1 MSININS
8 PKFKIAFA
16 SSSDFCL
23 PIAQYLHQNQG
34 KTLRELVGNL
44 DINCSGVSTLKNAF
58 DLPIEL
64 SIIISQPDTIN
75 RGKVISN
82 PVVTWAKSQNLNI
95 WTPQK
100 FNSERKEFFDP
111 LGIDI
116 VVTASFGQLVSSSS
130 LLSTSFGFIN
140 WHPSLLPLYR
150 GATPLQSTIFNGD
163 KQCGLTWI
171 TMTKGMDEGAI
182 LLQIPQKLEDTDT
195 FTTKIYELG
204 KLGGETVIL
213 AIVNQ
218 ILNNSTTQDVT
229 KVVFCSKLDKEN
241 RFFDPNLMSA
251 QQVFNKYKA
260 HIQFPQ
266 TVFVDEYFGCEVKI
280 NSCDIIDSSEILV
293 GDQVSKNKY
302 SSWLV
307 VKNNKKQIVFLVC
320 KDETVLRVDRITLSS
335 GKQINFSGYQFEISD
350 SDN

>member
-1 MSININS
+1 MSHTTTNS

-23 PIAQYLHQNQG
+23 PIAQYLFDNQG
-34 KTLRELVGNL
+34 KILRELVGDL
-44 DINCSGVSTLKNAF
+44 DLVNSNNIF

-64 SIIISQPDTIN
+64 SLIISQPNTIN

-82 PVVTWAKSQNLNI
+82 PIVTWAKSQNLNI

-100 FNSERKEFFDP
+100 FNPERQSFFDS

-130 LLSTSFGFIN
+130 LLSTPFGFIN

-195 FTTKIYELG
+195 FLTKIYELG
-204 KLGGETVIL
+204 RLGGQTVIS

-218 ILNNSTTQDVT
+218 ILGKGTDQDVNH
-229 KVVFCSKLDKEN
+229 VVFCSKLDKED
-241 RFFDPNLMSA
+241 RFFDPKLMSA

-280 NSCDIIDSSEILV
+280 NSCDITNLTLEKNIGISFGARF
-293 GDQVSKNKY
+293 GD
-302 SSWLV
+302 WLV
-307 VKNNKKQIVFLVC
+307 IKESKRQVVFLIC
-320 KDETVLRVDRITLSS
+320 KDENENKTYLEVHKITLSSGKNS
-335 GKQINFSGYQFEISD
+335 GKQINFSGYQFEV
-350 SDN
+350 